1 MYDFKASL
9 KSQLDR
15 LWLAPEDL
23 ARGLGIRV
31 SSVRS
36 WLDPDDETAL
46 PAKQAFDWVEERV
59 DELDGL
65 LDERLDEA
73 DRTVKLHGVAVLPW
87 YRDTDIKEGEFRG
100 TQNLATQL
108 AVKHLEN
115 KGFEVQIVFA
125 ERTDEWVERHLDDVP
140 DADVKAVWAYRLD
153 VLGLSAA
160 HVAQGIGI
168 SKRSV
173 KEWRNP
179 KHTDRFPPA
188 DAWRFVGEVEQQ
200 VADKAIESM
209 KTVEGSKLAVLPY
222 HPADQLGQ
230 VGLANQIEN
239 RAALK
244 VGSVL
249 MTCNAEADVRYR
261 LV

>member
-31 SSVRS
+31 PSVRS

-46 PAKQAFDWVEERV
+46 PAKQAFDWIEERV

-87 YRDTDIKEGEFRG
+87 FRDTDIKEGEFRG

-125 ERTDEWVERHLDDVP
+125 ERSDEWVERHLDDAP

-153 VLGLSAA
+153 ALGLTAA
-160 HVAQGIGI
+160 HVALGLGV

-179 KHTDRFPPA
+179 KYGDRFPPA
-188 DAWRFVGEVEQQ
+188 DAWRFVEDIEQQ
-200 VADKAIESM
+200 VADKAIESL
-209 KTVEGSKLAVLPY
+209 KTVEGSKLAVLTY
-222 HPADQLGQ
+222 HPADRLGQ
-230 VGLANQIEN
+230 VGLADQIEN

-244 VGSVL
+244 VGSAIMDRDTDSEL
-249 MTCNAEADVRYR
+249 QYR
-261 LV
+261 FE